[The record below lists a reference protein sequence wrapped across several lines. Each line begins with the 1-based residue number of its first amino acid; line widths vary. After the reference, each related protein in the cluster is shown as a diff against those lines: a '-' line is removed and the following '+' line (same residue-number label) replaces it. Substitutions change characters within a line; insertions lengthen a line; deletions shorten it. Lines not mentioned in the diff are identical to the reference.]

1 MGAPR
6 ISGILGRKDGSGEA
20 RAYLGV
26 FGKHPGWN
34 DHIDD
39 IGLATERLVQIKRIL
54 YVEGIGGNIDAGAW
68 DSIPEP
74 GLLPGF
80 DHLFLWRS
88 GGEVAIGR
96 FWSSKDGKGRSRYPM
111 VACAQISAQPVTW
124 QVRYIA
130 PLLERLR
137 DDFRAAD
144 TADRVIA
151 LSENALRE
159 IDALAAGEPTPADRQ
174 PSSATAQLAA
184 DPAMGPERRGM
195 YRLLYQME
203 RELASYLR
211 GGMGDGSRSRIADLT
226 PRHLRVPRCLRDEG
240 ESLVLWW
247 RFFGEHLGDGAPL
260 VLLSPRGQPWIDVLV
275 GEPGVSQF
283 TCVRAAESTIP
294 LSTEIPYSYDQT
306 FIARANERISGTA
319 ADPGA
324 DAAPRKIQQAGAGL
338 GGAIDK
344 IKSAGAGRS
353 IEPRQIAMI
362 AGAVLLGIFI
372 IVGVIALLSGPSGGK
387 GPDPADEPAPRPAPS
402 ATPGDSGAATAP
414 TSAAFGP
421 QQRADFAEWCAQAD
435 WALQLRDRIASAD
448 LSVLRADPHLAS
460 TVVPLLDA
468 LRSPDLILDP
478 RRIATGG
485 ARQLSAL
492 GASPPPSAQTD
503 EGIARTA
510 AALGVIRGLRGA
522 VGSGVWPARATID
535 RVAEAARRNGWTS
548 TAEAL
553 AGVSSRVTLD
563 GAAPLATLEA
573 VATIAPHAA
582 RIEAA
587 AQRFDRALRDVAERQ
602 GTTTDPRLSRLPD
615 LLARAE
621 APVGSG
627 VPAEALSATA
637 GRIESAAALAEEI
650 AATVRERWPVLD
662 LPYFLASTAVGQPAG
677 SHDEAYFRAWIQEA
691 RRDAYALLDPD
702 DDPRRSWDAES
713 RLAAIGSAVGSLRG
727 SGGVDAG
734 DVDRLER
741 DLRDLRERF
750 AAAVGLGWDR
760 DQQARVLAAAG
771 ELDRGISAL
780 EGSYDRLT
788 GRLAEQWDRETSRL
802 RERAVVA
809 GVTSPA
815 LLGAWRER
823 RDALLERFTTHDRLA
838 VLTDRVEALEEY
850 LVSAERAVP
859 QPRIPRER
867 PSVLDADALE
877 RAMVDE
883 RERRIERILASAR
896 WTGEAYDAAGADAW
910 RAAGVEMA
918 DWSARIDEAARAM
931 AHVEEM
937 LGAAY
942 GTREAGPGGRTIV
955 SLLPGAS
962 ESAVGATIAAVFAP
976 LTERARRVAEVEA
989 ERDAAALARIAAD
1002 PAAPL
1007 AESLAAWRALGHAE
1021 WPVGPA
1027 QVRAEGEI
1035 SRVLA
1040 ARTSAIGDA
1049 GRVRAIG
1056 DELRSAQAGR
1066 WLRAAERIRSGDDAQ
1081 ALREVLAMRDA
1092 FGVGEEA
1099 LSPALRLNVLIDRFA
1114 RAAAEAGASSD
1125 SDALKR
1131 RAAELV
1137 AACDALD
1144 LPAAALGPAGPW
1156 LNEVRALLADA
1167 PAAPVVD
1174 PTTLG
1179 PGAVGWRGEEFEAGQ
1194 RVRFTSPDG
1203 ALTLEFARVEPGDS
1217 PGLSEAAYLC
1227 TTELSIG
1234 VLQWAAAQGGNLQR
1248 LRALTEESPP
1258 TEGMGIKTWA
1268 FDARP
1273 GRDGVVPAEGWVL
1286 SRDVATGIQPWAT
1299 GLNPGRPG
1307 LKTPVTQ
1314 IPPAAAAAVAEWLG
1328 CRLPALSEWQAAKA
1342 RYESGGG
1349 GEPPAW
1355 NLRDNTWAA
1364 QLRYVRSVHAGGR
1377 MGIRFPDEGVFR
1389 PEGSTART
1397 EAQATSFPSDD
1408 RALFLEDVDAARG
1421 RTMRHL
1427 MGNAAEFVVFSGG
1440 SSPQFGV
1447 IGASAL
1453 TAPED
1458 YQALQSG
1465 AALPPEMA
1473 VFGWAD
1479 VGVRLAFSAKAEG
1492 GAAPLWRRVQRLG
1505 ASAPLVLGP

>member
-1 MGAPR
+1 M
-6 ISGILGRKDGSGEA
+6 EA
-20 RAYLGV
+20 CR
-26 FGKHPGWN
+26 
-34 DHIDD
+34 
-39 IGLATERLVQIKRIL
+39 
-54 YVEGIGGNIDAGAW
+54 
-68 DSIPEP
+68 
-74 GLLPGF
+74 LLP
-80 DHLFLWRS
+80 
-88 GGEVAIGR
+88 
-96 FWSSKDGKGRSRYPM
+96 P
-111 VACAQISAQPVTW
+111 
-124 QVRYIA
+124 
-130 PLLERLR
+130 
-137 DDFRAAD
+137 
-144 TADRVIA
+144 
-151 LSENALRE
+151 
-159 IDALAAGEPTPADRQ
+159 
-174 PSSATAQLAA
+174 
-184 DPAMGPERRGM
+184 RGM
-195 YRLLYQME
+195 GVGLP
-203 RELASYLR
+203 ASPT
-211 GGMGDGSRSRIADLT
+211 SPAT
-226 PRHLRVPRCLRDEG
+226 VPRCLRTRASRSCCG
-240 ESLVLWW
+240 GGSSASTWAT
-247 RFFGEHLGDGAPL
+247 APL
-260 VLLSPRGQPWIDVLV
+260 CPYAQGPALDRR
-275 GEPGVSQF
+275 PGRAAASQF
-283 TCVRAAESTIP
+283 ASRRRVPIL
-294 LSTEIPYSYDQT
+294 LSTEITSYDQT

-421 QQRADFAEWCAQAD
+421 QQRADFASGRPGRLGPATARPHRERRSVGPPRSAPGLHGRSPARRPAQPGPD
-435 WALQLRDRIASAD
+435 PRSQTHRDRRRQA
-448 LSVLRADPHLAS
+448 
-460 TVVPLLDA
+460 A
-468 LRSPDLILDP
+468 LRGGRLAAAVGTDRRGDRTHRRGPRGDP
-478 RRIATGG
+478 RPRVG
-485 ARQLSAL
+485 RSAP
-492 GASPPPSAQTD
+492 AS
-503 EGIARTA
+503 GR
-510 AALGVIRGLRGA
+510 
-522 VGSGVWPARATID
+522 RATID

-942 GTREAGPGGRTIV
+942 GTREAGRPHDRLASARRFRVRRRGDQRRRRRAAHRAGAARRRGR
-955 SLLPGAS
+955 A
-962 ESAVGATIAAVFAP
+962 
-976 LTERARRVAEVEA
+976 RARR
-989 ERDAAALARIAAD
+989 R
-1002 PAAPL
+1002 
-1007 AESLAAWRALGHAE
+1007 
-1021 WPVGPA
+1021 GP
-1027 QVRAEGEI
+1027 RPDRGG
-1035 SRVLA
+1035 SRG
-1040 ARTSAIGDA
+1040 TA
-1049 GRVRAIG
+1049 GRVAR
-1056 DELRSAQAGR
+1056 
-1066 WLRAAERIRSGDDAQ
+1066 
-1081 ALREVLAMRDA
+1081 
-1092 FGVGEEA
+1092 GV
-1099 LSPALRLNVLIDRFA
+1099 
-1114 RAAAEAGASSD
+1114 
-1125 SDALKR
+1125 
-1131 RAAELV
+1131 
-1137 AACDALD
+1137 
-1144 LPAAALGPAGPW
+1144 
-1156 LNEVRALLADA
+1156 
-1167 PAAPVVD
+1167 
-1174 PTTLG
+1174 
-1179 PGAVGWRGEEFEAGQ
+1179 
-1194 RVRFTSPDG
+1194 
-1203 ALTLEFARVEPGDS
+1203 
-1217 PGLSEAAYLC
+1217 
-1227 TTELSIG
+1227 
-1234 VLQWAAAQGGNLQR
+1234 
-1248 LRALTEESPP
+1248 
-1258 TEGMGIKTWA
+1258 
-1268 FDARP
+1268 ARP
-1273 GRDGVVPAEGWVL
+1273 GPCRVAGRAGAGACRGRD
-1286 SRDVATGIQPWAT
+1286 
-1299 GLNPGRPG
+1299 
-1307 LKTPVTQ
+1307 
-1314 IPPAAAAAVAEWLG
+1314 
-1328 CRLPALSEWQAAKA
+1328 LP
-1342 RYESGGG
+1342 R
-1349 GEPPAW
+1349 
-1355 NLRDNTWAA
+1355 
-1364 QLRYVRSVHAGGR
+1364 AGGPHL
-1377 MGIRFPDEGVFR
+1377 G
-1389 PEGSTART
+1389 
-1397 EAQATSFPSDD
+1397 D
-1408 RALFLEDVDAARG
+1408 R
-1421 RTMRHL
+1421 
-1427 MGNAAEFVVFSGG
+1427 
-1440 SSPQFGV
+1440 
-1447 IGASAL
+1447 
-1453 TAPED
+1453 
-1458 YQALQSG
+1458 
-1465 AALPPEMA
+1465 
-1473 VFGWAD
+1473 
-1479 VGVRLAFSAKAEG
+1479 
-1492 GAAPLWRRVQRLG
+1492 
-1505 ASAPLVLGP
+1505 